1 VASTL
6 LFGLRW
12 GQAGSSVLALV
23 GTVVA
28 SSGFGVMLASL
39 IKSTRQGGPVLGGG
53 LSVAGMLGGL
63 FTQAVPSMP
72 AAFNKMALALPQAGD
87 EELER
92 VDCRTAGNGHARAIR
107 SDARL
112 GAVCFA
118 IGVLVFRR
126 RFA

>member
-1 VASTL
+1 V

-12 GQAGSSVLALV
+12 GQAGSSALALV
-23 GTVVA
+23 GTVAA

-63 FTQAVPSMP
+63 FTQAVPNMP
-72 AAFNKMALALPQAGD
+72 AALGKVALALPQGWVIRGWNMSIAG
-87 EELER
+87 
-92 VDCRTAGNGHARAIR
+92 R
-107 SDARL
+107 SITDMLVPFGVMFAW
-112 GAVCFA
+112 GVACFA
-118 IGVLVFRR
+118 VGVLVFRR